1 MWAILESVLRAAV
14 SVAPF
19 LERWLKKQPTP
30 DPIETVRVVGDMALI
45 DIENRGL
52 AAEFTAQIVKVV
64 NVEGWPHKTVWVRW
78 DHDKDARSM
87 RIARKTSAQIRVA
100 TKFDRPKRGLK
111 WACHFGTDFETGQYR
126 MARSQGQ
133 VDWVGEVHI
142 QLMSDPEFEGGP
154 SLLIVF
160 LRADGTVRLLT
171 KTKP

>member
-111 WACHFGTDFETGQYR
+111 AVPDGAVAGASGLGGRSPHPTHVGSRVRGWAKPINC
-126 MARSQGQ
+126 
-133 VDWVGEVHI
+133 V
-142 QLMSDPEFEGGP
+142 LEGRRDCP
-154 SLLIVF
+154 PP
-160 LRADGTVRLLT
+160 D
-171 KTKP
+171 KN